1 MATEP
6 LLRMEAITKIFS
18 GVVALDG
25 VDFRLERGEVHS
37 LVGENG
43 AGKSTLIK
51 IMTGAYRRDGG
62 RILLEG
68 REVDFRSPEDAQEAG
83 VVAVYQE
90 VNLLTYRTVA
100 ENIFLGREP
109 RRFGLGIDWKKMNAD
124 AGAILRRLGL
134 DIDPRATLGSLN
146 IALRQMVAIARGVS
160 FGAKVVVLDEPTSSL
175 TEREVSILYDVI
187 RRLKSEGVGVVYI
200 SHRFDELYAVCDSVT
215 VLRDGKFVATRPL
228 AGLERLDLV
237 CLMLGKQREELQR
250 EGATAFGEH
259 HEARKEATPL
269 LRAENLTRGRK
280 LNGVTLEAGRGE
292 IVGMA
297 GLLGSGRTETA
308 RAVFGADDVDEGK
321 IYLEGKPLDLDSPG
335 DAIEAGL
342 AFLSEDRKAEGI
354 IPELSVREN
363 LTLAAL
369 PELSRMGVVSRERQ
383 NEIVERFMKRLGIK
397 AASAE
402 QKIRELSGGNQQK
415 VLLARWLCKNPKFLL
430 LDEPTRGIDIGAK
443 GEIQSLVNELAESG
457 LGVLMISSELEELVE
472 GSSRVVVMR
481 DGRLVAELRGREITQ
496 DNIIHAMA
504 DADGVKQAT
513 AGGGASGGG
522 SLSDRAPT
530 DALIFGTGAGASES
544 APGETG
550 GATLFGAS
558 GGASSGAAADNSSDA
573 GGGGAGFD
581 WGSDSGGG
589 GDGGGDGGGGG
600 GNGGGGGGE

>member
-1 MATEP
+1 MKNEP
-6 LLRMEAITKIFS
+6 LLRMEGITKIFS

-25 VDFRLERGEVHS
+25 VDFTLERGEVHA

-62 RILLEG
+62 RVLLEG
-68 REVDFRSPEDAQEAG
+68 REVSFRSPEDAQAAG
-83 VVAVYQE
+83 VIAVYQE

-109 RRFGLGIDWKKMNAD
+109 RRLGLIDWKRMNREAE
-124 AGAILRRLGL
+124 AILKRLGL
-134 DIDPRATLGSLN
+134 NIDPAETLGNLN

-160 FGAKVVVLDEPTSSL
+160 FDAKVVVLDEPTSSL
-175 TEREVSILYDVI
+175 TEHEVSILYDVI
-187 RRLKSEGVGVVYI
+187 RRLKGEGVGVVYI
-200 SHRFDELYAVCDSVT
+200 SHRFDELYTVCDRVT
-215 VLRDGKFVATRPL
+215 ILRDGKLVGTRPL

-237 CLMLGKQREELQR
+237 CLMLGKQREELER
-250 EGATAFGEH
+250 KGATAFAH
-259 HEARKEATPL
+259 HEAKTVAPL
-269 LRAENLTRGRK
+269 LRAEDLTRGRK
-280 LNGVTLEAGRGE
+280 LEGVTLEAGKGE

-308 RAVFGADDVDEGK
+308 RAIFGADAVDKGSV
-321 IYLEGKPLDLDSPG
+321 YLEGERLSLSEPR

-369 PELSRMGVVSRERQ
+369 PELNRLGIVERAKQ

-397 AASAE
+397 ASSAE

-415 VLLARWLCKNPKFLL
+415 VLLARWLCRNPKFLI

-443 GEIQSLVNELAESG
+443 GEIQELVNELAGEG

-472 GSSRVVVMR
+472 GSSRVIVMR
-481 DGRLVAELRGREITQ
+481 DGQRV
-496 DNIIHAMA
+496 
-504 DADGVKQAT
+504 
-513 AGGGASGGG
+513 
-522 SLSDRAPT
+522 
-530 DALIFGTGAGASES
+530 
-544 APGETG
+544 
-550 GATLFGAS
+550 
-558 GGASSGAAADNSSDA
+558 
-573 GGGGAGFD
+573 
-581 WGSDSGGG
+581 
-589 GDGGGDGGGGG
+589 
-600 GNGGGGGGE
+600 